1 MIISKSTTELGFMNE
16 ARHKL
21 VTGLLVNPYIFILKS
36 ITLLRTT
43 MVFLL
48 AFALR
53 SRCMDFPTV
62 AN

>member
-16 ARHKL
+16 ARHEM
-21 VTGLLVNPYIFILKS
+21 VTSCLVNPYIVILNS
-36 ITLLRTT
+36 NTLVRTT

-53 SRCMDFPTV
+53 SWSMDFPTV
-62 AN
+62 TN

>member
-16 ARHKL
+16 ARHEMM
-21 VTGLLVNPYIFILKS
+21 TRILVNSYIIILNS
-36 ITLLRTT
+36 MTLVRTT

-53 SRCMDFPTV
+53 SWCMDFPTV
-62 AN
+62 TN